1 MGGTGRMEGA
11 WGMGGGMI
19 AMNLGLVLLVTAI
32 VIVVLL
38 LRRTITGDPQS
49 AIREGALRR
58 LDLAPA
64 APVSRPE
71 GVPSGEVDGIL
82 VIPDISGYTQF
93 MQMSAFAL
101 AHAQYAISALLNSMI
116 DAAEGVLATAK
127 IEGDAVLL
135 YGVQDSRDGQG
146 GLTGAQ
152 VGAAVCAVIRAFY
165 RKRAELHCVNACRCE
180 ACCNVDQLEIKTVVH
195 SGRMLLHELRGQRE
209 VSGFP
214 VIVAHRLLKSAVGHG
229 RYVFVTDAAAPAVA
243 LPFEANRT
251 RHSQHYED
259 IGEVSGTLHVFDVER
274 LLADVEPPAADAS
287 TKAIDAAR
295 KLTEGMRA
303 LGGVRPR

>member
-1 MGGTGRMEGA
+1 MGGPGRMEGA

-19 AMNLGLVLLVTAI
+19 AMNFGLVLVLLAI

-38 LRRTITGDPQS
+38 LRRTIAGDPQS

-58 LDLAPA
+58 LDLAPER
-64 APVSRPE
+64 RPS
-71 GVPSGEVDGIL
+71 GAPSGEVDGIL

-135 YGVQDSRDGQG
+135 YGLRGSDDGQG
-146 GLTGAQ
+146 GLVGDE
-152 VGAAVCAVIRAFY
+152 VGAAICAVIGAFY
-165 RKRAELHCVNACRCE
+165 RKRAELHCANACHCE
-180 ACCNVDQLEIKTVVH
+180 ACHSVDKLELKTVVH
-195 SGRMLLHELRGQRE
+195 SGRLLLYELRGQQE
-209 VSGFP
+209 LSGLP
-214 VIVAHRLLKSAVGHG
+214 VIVVHRLLKSAVGHD
-229 RYVFVTDAAAPAVA
+229 RYVLITDAAEPAVT
-243 LPFEANRT
+243 LPLEAT
-251 RHSQHYED
+251 RRRHRQHYEGVGE
-259 IGEVSGTLHVFDVER
+259 IGGTVHVFDPAQ
-274 LLADVEPPAADAS
+274 LLAGEEPPAAGTS

-295 KLTEGMRA
+295 KIAEGLRG
-303 LGGVRPR
+303 LRGTGVQ